1 MESQDCSSIYP
12 VRLRFPLAISTSPAK
27 GERDTLSI
35 SRCSTAHHR
44 DVRAV
49 LRANRT
55 CSTARNPIPCASSS
69 TNAPAVSAPWRPW
82 RSSVLASSSGGN
94 AYSATPE
101 DCALSL
107 ASLPPAENATAS
119 CLVSCVSR
127 SAPSPARIF
136 QRHQSQITTDLLATL
151 DPLRSPDD
159 QHGRQRGQ
167 RFAKTLSSWRVGW
180 ENSFLPPIPGSV
192 ALQRC
197 APLCWLVSIATIL

>member
-1 MESQDCSSIYP
+1 MAVSAASSSSIYP

-82 RSSVLASSSGGN
+82 RSSALASSSGGN
-94 AYSATPE
+94 TYSATPE

-107 ASLPPAENATAS
+107 ASLPRRKRNSELPCFVCVPVGAAARSNLPTAP
-119 CLVSCVSR
+119 VPDNNR
-127 SAPSPARIF
+127 SAC
-136 QRHQSQITTDLLATL
+136 HTGT
-151 DPLRSPDD
+151 
-159 QHGRQRGQ
+159 
-167 RFAKTLSSWRVGW
+167 
-180 ENSFLPPIPGSV
+180 
-192 ALQRC
+192 
-197 APLCWLVSIATIL
+197 APLAR